1 MSTYL
6 YRVDELRAIEQRAQ
20 ATLAPGTLMAR
31 AGRSAAARIAALTP
45 ERPATCCVVCGPGNN
60 GGDGFVVAAELREN
74 EHEVVC
80 VLPGPAPTTDDARA
94 ALARWNAAGGA
105 VAPKLPVDSRFD
117 VVVDAMFGIGLARP
131 LAGRFLDS
139 VNWMRQQQ
147 QVVAI
152 DVPSGLDADTG
163 AWVGGVAGA
172 AATMT
177 VTFIGD
183 KPGLH
188 TADGVDAA
196 GEVVVE
202 DIGIEPVP
210 SQGTLVMPADLHPV
224 LRPRRR
230 NTHKGTYGNVAVV
243 GGGRGMVGAALL
255 GARAALHLGTG
266 RVYVDLLGAPEF
278 RVDPMQPE
286 LMFRSVAELSDLQAI
301 VVGCGLGM
309 NADARVRLAEVLA
322 RDTPLVVDA
331 DALNLI
337 AGDPALQQQLAT
349 RTAPAILTPHP
360 LEAARL
366 LGIGASEVQSDRIRA
381 ASEVARRYRAI
392 ALLKGAGTVIAE
404 ATGSYAI
411 NPTGSPALAT
421 AGTGDVLA
429 GMIGALLAQGID
441 GWDATLAAAW
451 LHGRAAENRGDIGL
465 VASDVAPLAAALLR
479 HLRGF
484 SG

>member
-1 MSTYL
+1 
-6 YRVDELRAIEQRAQ
+6 
-20 ATLAPGTLMAR
+20 
-31 AGRSAAARIAALTP
+31 
-45 ERPATCCVVCGPGNN
+45 
-60 GGDGFVVAAELREN
+60 
-74 EHEVVC
+74 
-80 VLPGPAPTTDDARA
+80 
-94 ALARWNAAGGA
+94 
-105 VAPKLPVDSRFD
+105 
-117 VVVDAMFGIGLARP
+117 
-131 LAGRFLDS
+131 
-139 VNWMRQQQ
+139 
-147 QVVAI
+147 
-152 DVPSGLDADTG
+152 
-163 AWVGGVAGA
+163 
-172 AATMT
+172 
-177 VTFIGD
+177 
-183 KPGLH
+183 
-188 TADGVDAA
+188 
-196 GEVVVE
+196 
-202 DIGIEPVP
+202 
-210 SQGTLVMPADLHPV
+210 
-224 LRPRRR
+224 
-230 NTHKGTYGNVAVV
+230 
-243 GGGRGMVGAALL
+243 MVGAALL
-255 GARAALHLGTG
+255 GARAALHFGAG
-266 RVYVDLLGAPEF
+266 RVYVELLGAPEF
-278 RVDPMQPE
+278 RVDPLQPE
-286 LMFRSVAELSDLQAI
+286 LMFRSVAELNNLQAI
-301 VVGCGLGM
+301 VVGCGLGTS
-309 NADARVRLAEVLA
+309 ADARARLVEVLA